1 MTDELLNVY
10 DAAGRIVGTQPR
22 TAAKASG
29 RAVGAVNLLVVH
41 PHGRVLLQRR
51 PEDKENG
58 GLWDKSVGGHV
69 AAGETFDATVVREA
83 GEELFDAAESPRVR
97 LLPDREALRA
107 ALAAGEARGA
117 VLLYRAGLQLSLRDV
132 RHAPGRA
139 GHLNVLYHVGIYLG
153 ASELPLAALAP
164 PAEEIAEL
172 GWFTP
177 GEVDGLLLQGRL
189 APNMAFLWLAH
200 GQALLDLVR

>member
-117 VLLYRAGLQLSLRDV
+117 VLLYRAG
-132 RHAPGRA
+132 P
-139 GHLNVLYHVGIYLG
+139 LNVLYHVGIYLG